1 MMPDLEDYKWI
12 IPDFIWELDELVDFG
27 TTKP

>member
-12 IPDFIWELDELVDFG
+12 VPDFIWELDELVDFG
-27 TTKP
+27 ITKP